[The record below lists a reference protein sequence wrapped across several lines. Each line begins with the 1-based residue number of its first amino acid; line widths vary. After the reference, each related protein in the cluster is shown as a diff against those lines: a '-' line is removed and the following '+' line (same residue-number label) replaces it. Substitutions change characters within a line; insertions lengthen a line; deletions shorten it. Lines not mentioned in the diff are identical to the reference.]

1 MIEEPDTYSYT
12 LKLPKE
18 RIAVLIGTKGEV
30 KRDLED
36 VTHAKL
42 HIDSKEGDVTL
53 TGSDTLGLF
62 IAREII
68 RAIGRGF
75 NPDVAKLLLKSDYVF
90 ELISLADYAG
100 KAKNQLERIKGRVI
114 GTEGKSRKV
123 IEELTET
130 YITVYG
136 KTIGIIG
143 LSANVTIARR
153 AIESLISG
161 SMHAT
166 VYRWLERQRREL
178 KRAEFIG
185 DAVQANLR

>member
-1 MIEEPDTYSYT
+1 MVDELQYSYT

-18 RIAVLIGTKGEV
+18 RIAVLIGAKGEV
-30 KRDLED
+30 KRELED
-36 VTHAKL
+36 ATHAKL
-42 HIDSKEGDVTL
+42 HIDSKEGDVTIS
-53 TGSDTLGLF
+53 GSDTLGLF
-62 IAREII
+62 TAREVV

-75 NPDVAKLLLKSDYVF
+75 NPDVAKLLIKADYVF
-90 ELISLADYAG
+90 EIISLADYAG
-100 KAKNQLERIKGRVI
+100 KSKNHLERIKGRVI
-114 GTEGKSRKV
+114 GSEGKSRKV

-143 LSANVTIARR
+143 LATHVPLARR

-166 VYRWLERQRREL
+166 VYRWLERQRRDL
-178 KRAEFIG
+178 KRAEFSG
-185 DAVQANLR
+185 NAF

>member
-1 MIEEPDTYSYT
+1 MDQQPESYSYT

-36 VTHAKL
+36 ATHAKF
-42 HIDSKEGDVTL
+42 HIDSTEGDVTL
-53 TGSDTLGLF
+53 TGTDTLALF
-62 IAREII
+62 IAREIV

-75 NPDVAKLLLKSDYVF
+75 NPDVAKLLLKADYVF
-90 ELISLADYAG
+90 ELISLSDYAG

-114 GTEGKSRKV
+114 GSEGKSRKV
-123 IEELTET
+123 IEDLTET

-136 KTIGIIG
+136 KTIGLIG
-143 LSANVTIARR
+143 LSSNVTVARR

-178 KRAEFIG
+178 KRAEFLG
-185 DAVQANLR
+185 NQLT